1 MAGGDI
7 RYAVTADGVNIAY
20 ETRGT
25 GPDDLV
31 FIPGFA
37 ACFDIELEEPHF
49 ARLIEAMAARWRVV
63 LFDKRGTGLSDRK
76 QTPDLEMRADDL
88 RAVLDAV
95 GSESAVLVGSSEG
108 AALAAFFAASNPDR
122 VSALV
127 TINGW
132 ARIAWAPDYPH
143 GLTREAFEVDT
154 AAIAAGW
161 GTVAYARTWA
171 GLEMPSLVDDEEY
184 LRWFAREMR

>member
-49 ARLIEAMAARWRVV
+49 ARLIEAMAARWRVI
-63 LFDKRGTGLSDRK
+63 LFDKRGSGLSDRTN
-76 QTPDLEMRADDL
+76 TPDLEMRTDDL

-95 GSESAVLVGSSEG
+95 GSESAVVVGMGEG
-108 AALAAFFAASNPDR
+108 GALGAFFAASHRNR
-122 VSALV
+122 VRPLV
-127 TINGW
+127 
-132 ARIAWAPDYPH
+132 PV
-143 GLTREAFEVDT
+143 F
-154 AAIAAGW
+154 
-161 GTVAYARTWA
+161 
-171 GLEMPSLVDDEEY
+171 S
-184 LRWFAREMR
+184 